1 MGKIMMRQVRGV
13 PIKKVLL
20 DGGEEYEVHPDF
32 LNPDCKFKKKK
43 FKFQLKKSGQYT
55 LWKLAALR

>member
-43 FKFQLKKSGQYT
+43 NSNFSSKRVDSTRFGN
-55 LWKLAALR
+55 